1 MNKKEQSRQTFDL
14 QASKYDTTFY
24 GKHARKIYPYLLN
37 EIIRCY
43 GEEVLDLG
51 CGFRVIIVIEANSY
65 VNIRSSR
72 LLPKFKTK
80 KINSWCAA

>member
-43 GEEVLDLG
+43 GEEVLDQTTPNMIQRISGIFERNAL
-51 CGFRVIIVIEANSY
+51 ISKEI
-65 VNIRSSR
+65 
-72 LLPKFKTK
+72 
-80 KINSWCAA
+80 

>member
-43 GEEVLDLG
+43 GEEVLDLDAG
-51 CGFRVIIVIEANSY
+51 QE
-65 VNIRSSR
+65 
-72 LLPKFKTK
+72 L
-80 KINSWCAA
+80 

>member
-37 EIIRCY
+37 Q
-43 GEEVLDLG
+43 VLPHH
-51 CGFRVIIVIEANSY
+51 NSE
-65 VNIRSSR
+65 
-72 LLPKFKTK
+72 
-80 KINSWCAA
+80 

>member
-51 CGFRVIIVIEANSY
+51 CRK
-65 VNIRSSR
+65 RS
-72 LLPKFKTK
+72 LKQTV
-80 KINSWCAA
+80 

>member
-43 GEEVLDLG
+43 ALKRPRMYYWFLMK
-51 CGFRVIIVIEANSY
+51 RW
-65 VNIRSSR
+65 
-72 LLPKFKTK
+72 K
-80 KINSWCAA
+80 